1 MLCFSKVC
9 YTCLSSE
16 NKQLVDVNKEDSD
29 NISYIKKI
37 RICMNSDLVSSCFVH
52 KFCVYFCLYFIIAL
66 QEELNSM
73 EICKQCIKNLRI
85 AYKFRETVSYSQAT
99 LKKYTAHN
107 SIKNDLDIIKLENNE
122 DTSNTIRDDI
132 IEDILIDAKKEDIKN
147 EMNVYDSDSNDC
159 FLADLK
165 KDLKNDHP
173 EVILKTSDDP
183 AEDSATNQIERP
195 TKKKTRI
202 RKEKQSFSC
211 APCALEFDKKWKL
224 CKHVSQVHVNEEK
237 KYICTFCNR
246 AFKQSYHLRE
256 HITSHTGERN
266 YSCTICGKTFQRQS
280 SQKRHIKSHDA
291 APGQKTKRTPF
302 LCTICGK
309 SFPFS
314 NGVQRH
320 MRIHLGIRRHECAIC
335 HKKFMQST
343 HLHVHM
349 RTHTGEKP
357 YICDTCGEAFSLNAS
372 LQKHMAVHKNKKES
386 TKYFGMY
393 LEEGS

>member
-1 MLCFSKVC
+1 MLVLQENVFLRL
-9 YTCLSSE
+9 CLI
-16 NKQLVDVNKEDSD
+16 VV
-29 NISYIKKI
+29 
-37 RICMNSDLVSSCFVH
+37 
-52 KFCVYFCLYFIIAL
+52 L

-73 EICKQCIKNLRI
+73 EICKLCIKNLRI
-85 AYKFRETVSYSQAT
+85 SYQFRETVSYSQAT
-99 LKKYTAHN
+99 LKKYTTQN
-107 SIKNDLDIIKLENNE
+107 LIKNDIDHMIKVESNE
-122 DTSNTIRDDI
+122 DTSNIICDDI
-132 IEDILIDAKKEDIKN
+132 IEDMLIDAKKEDIKN
-147 EMNVYDSDSNDC
+147 EINVYDSDSSDC

-165 KDLKNDHP
+165 SDLKIDQSEIALITPN
-173 EVILKTSDDP
+173 EAEEEDP
-183 AEDSATNQIERP
+183 ANNRIERS

-202 RKEKQSFSC
+202 RKERKSFNC
-211 APCALEFDKKWKL
+211 TPCALDFDKKWKL
-224 CKHVSQVHVNEEK
+224 DKHVAQVHSVEEK

-266 YSCTICGKTFQRQS
+266 YSCTICDKTFQRQS

-291 APGQKTKRTPF
+291 APGHKTKRTPF

-335 HKKFMQST
+335 NKKFMQST

-372 LQKHMAVHKNKKES
+372 LQKHMSVHKIKKES
-386 TKYFGMY
+386 TKYLEMF